1 MQQKNIDCDVKA
13 NGTAM
18 KAFFKINWL
27 KIA

>member
-1 MQQKNIDCDVKA
+1 MQQKNINSDVKA

-18 KAFFKINWL
+18 KALFKINWL